1 MKQFTAVNRR
11 ETLPEKI
18 VSVIKETI
26 LSGEMV
32 PGDAL
37 PAEPELEKQFQV
49 SRAVIRDAMQML
61 KAQGLIEVK
70 HGKGMFV
77 SFTVLEAF
85 SDALLTSLRRN
96 NASAWDVEQFEQLLL
111 PEVMVLA
118 AKEADEQDIAA
129 LKQAAERY
137 LTLFSQMTEADADTE
152 AKTDTEEKADDS
164 RVQEDARQAFH
175 TFMKAIF
182 SATHNKMIY
191 LIGSVAIH
199 LRPWRTIVDIDAD
212 TPQLLAME
220 RSYIMNCVESISER
234 NPQNIRRMAEDSL
247 ASNDQIIQILKQ
259 TPVGQS
265 PRIPFLTCLTPD
277 SSKKPS

>member
-1 MKQFTAVNRR
+1 
-11 ETLPEKI
+11 
-18 VSVIKETI
+18 
-26 LSGEMV
+26 
-32 PGDAL
+32 
-37 PAEPELEKQFQV
+37 
-49 SRAVIRDAMQML
+49 VIRDAMQML

-77 SFTVLEAF
+77 SSTVLEAF

-96 NASAWDVEQFEQLLL
+96 NASAWDVEQFEHLLL

-129 LKQAAERY
+129 LKQAADRY
-137 LTLFSQMTEADADTE
+137 LTLFSQMTEADTDTD
-152 AKTDTEEKADDS
+152 AKTDTEAKADS
-164 RVQEDARQAFH
+164 EAKAETARIQEDARQAFH

-191 LIGSVAIH
+191 LIGSVAMH

-212 TPQLLAME
+212 THQLLALE
-220 RSYIMNCVESISER
+220 RSYIMNCVDSISDR
-234 NPQNIRRMAEDSL
+234 NPQNIRRTAEESL
-247 ASNDQIIQILKQ
+247 ASNEQIIQILKQ

-265 PRIPFLTCLTPD
+265 PRIPGMFLKVSDTG
-277 SSKKPS
+277 SIKKTELN

>member
-1 MKQFTAVNRR
+1 
-11 ETLPEKI
+11 
-18 VSVIKETI
+18 
-26 LSGEMV
+26 
-32 PGDAL
+32 
-37 PAEPELEKQFQV
+37 
-49 SRAVIRDAMQML
+49 VIRDAMQML

-77 SFTVLEAF
+77 SSTVLEAF

-96 NASAWDVEQFEQLLL
+96 NASAWDVEQFEHMLL

-129 LKQAAERY
+129 LKLAADRY
-137 LTLFSQMTEADADTE
+137 LTLFSQMTEADTDTD
-152 AKTDTEEKADDS
+152 AKTDTT
-164 RVQEDARQAFH
+164 RIQEDARQAFQ

-191 LIGSVAIH
+191 LIGSVAMH

-212 TPQLLAME
+212 THQLLTLE
-220 RSYIMNCVESISER
+220 RSYIMNCVDSISDR

-247 ASNDQIIQILKQ
+247 AANDQIIQILKQ

-265 PRIPFLTCLTPD
+265 PRIPGMFLKVSDTG
-277 SSKKPS
+277 SIKKTELN